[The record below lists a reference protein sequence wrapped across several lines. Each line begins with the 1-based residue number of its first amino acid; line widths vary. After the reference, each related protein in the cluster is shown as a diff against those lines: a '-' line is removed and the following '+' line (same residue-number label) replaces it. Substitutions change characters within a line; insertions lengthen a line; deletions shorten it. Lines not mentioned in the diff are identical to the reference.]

1 MTIKIQRPIQIVNNC
16 DCVVDEGELIKA
28 ILWYSSKPIARV
40 KTVYVYGKYPAV
52 SIYNE
57 KIHIHRLLMMYWLNR
72 KLSSEEYVHHKD
84 ENQLNALRRNL
95 EIVGQSKHQ
104 SQHNKGRKQT
114 VDHIKKR
121 INSTTLTRYGHI
133 VYESP
138 SLLE

>member
-1 MTIKIQRPIQIVNNC
+1 
-16 DCVVDEGELIKA
+16 VVDEGELIKA

-84 ENQLNALRRNL
+84 ENRLNALRRNL

-104 SQHNKGRKQT
+104 SQHNQ
-114 VDHIKKR
+114 
-121 INSTTLTRYGHI
+121 
-133 VYESP
+133 
-138 SLLE
+138 